1 MHHPLGAFLTGVFR
15 GDLKEIRGA
24 WMEYGGT
31 ESWQGMESR
40 TGESANLFVKGRHG
54 DH

>member
-1 MHHPLGAFLTGVFR
+1 MHHPRGALLPVVFR
-15 GDLKEIRGA
+15 RDLKEVRGA
-24 WMEYGGT
+24 WMEYGNI
-31 ESWQGMESR
+31 ESCLVMEIR